1 MPEDIDVVLCT
12 HLHVDHVGWNTRL
25 ENGQWVPTFPDARY
39 LIAQKEWDYWQAA
52 GQATFAFTRDYITDS
67 VLPIFKTGQ
76 ADLIGE
82 GHLLA
87 SDIALEIAPG
97 HTPGLTM
104 GGSAEAA
111 TKRFYA
117 PT

>member
-52 GQATFAFTRDYITDS
+52 GQAAFAFARDYITDS

-97 HTPGLTM
+97 HTPGLKM